1 MSLAS
6 LRLRSPWRITT
17 RLCLDISAFQEV
29 IEREAVIFARKREN
43 KEEEREARNDVAAKV
58 EERVVQKMAECDDDE
73 YHAERDERIAGA

>member
-1 MSLAS
+1 MSGYSIL
-6 LRLRSPWRITT
+6 T
-17 RLCLDISAFQEV
+17 SAFQEV

-73 YHAERDERIAGA
+73 DRAERDKRIAGA